1 MSFFDMPAWVIAY
14 RKSGDRR
21 ALRAVCDRLM
31 GGIVRA
37 FLAFSVNAVFL
48 QFSRPFALMLHERF
62 CFLATQCGIETIVH
76 LERFDLKGRKKQVI
90 RTAVNKANK
99 DGVLFVEKDRPDPEV
114 EGLTQT
120 WIQTRRLEGKQLTIL
135 VRPLDGGFQEDVR
148 HFYAYLG
155 SRLIGAI
162 QFDPLYRQ
170 GSICGY
176 VPNVS
181 RFDPAFK
188 QGIFYALMVHAMQK
202 FRDEN
207 IEYVNLGL
215 SPFVLDPSG
224 EEFESEI
231 VRLIFRTLY
240 RYGNRLYSYQG
251 LDFTKQRFQGEEVKT
266 YYVHVRLPSPC
277 WFLCTISRPPPAPF
291 CPKKGCQH
299 SGNPARVPPSHPA
312 IPLHF
317 LAETLHSLY
326 TGTPVRGRVPPS
338 AGASRS

>member
-1 MSFFDMPAWVIAY
+1 MFEPEERIRFLRSHGTHCMATSLFQPGMSFFDMPGVGFIGY
-14 RKSGDRR
+14 RKKWGTAV
-21 ALRAVCDRLM
+21 ALAEPVCDPASWEE
-31 GGIVRA
+31 IVRA
-37 FLAFSVNAVFL
+37 FLAFSGNAVFL
-48 QFSRPFALMLHERF
+48 QVSRPFALMLHERF
-62 CFLATQCGIETIVH
+62 GYLATQCGIETIVH

-266 YYVHVRLPSPC
+266 YYVHRYRLPVTLLA
-277 WFLCTISRPPPAPF
+277 FLCMD
-291 CPKKGCQH
+291 
-299 SGNPARVPPSHPA
+299 
-312 IPLHF
+312 L
-317 LAETLHSLY
+317 
-326 TGTPVRGRVPPS
+326 
-338 AGASRS
+338 